1 VIAYA
6 SVARMSFSMCSA
18 AEITKGSFDPVEF
31 GRSCE
36 RIAREQTDRYRIQ
49 YIEFPRHVR
58 RHRLLKEIKPTAGG
72 GLDPLPVF
80 FLRGSR

>member
-6 SVARMSFSMCSA
+6 IVAPMSFVMCSA

-36 RIAREQTDRYRIQ
+36 RIAREQIERYRIHH
-49 YIEFPRHVR
+49 E
-58 RHRLLKEIKPTAGG
+58 KAGSA
-72 GLDPLPVF
+72 LSSPVT
-80 FLRGSR
+80 